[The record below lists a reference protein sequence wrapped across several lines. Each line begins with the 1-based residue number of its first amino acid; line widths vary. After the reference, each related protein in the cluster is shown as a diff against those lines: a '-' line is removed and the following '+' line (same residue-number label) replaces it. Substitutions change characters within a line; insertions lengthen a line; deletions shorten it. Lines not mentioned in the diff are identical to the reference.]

1 MFLCP
6 ECLPKFCTA
15 EHFSGSSGPCE
26 GCGEPK
32 LCHDCQHG
40 STFAPKQPRRKKRM
54 AKKKASALRGRKVA
68 KPVSRKKATQ
78 AGARKTAKGLKRR
91 IRNKVSSADV
101 PDEE

>member
-1 MFLCP
+1 
-6 ECLPKFCTA
+6 
-15 EHFSGSSGPCE
+15 
-26 GCGEPK
+26 
-32 LCHDCQHG
+32 
-40 STFAPKQPRRKKRM
+40 M